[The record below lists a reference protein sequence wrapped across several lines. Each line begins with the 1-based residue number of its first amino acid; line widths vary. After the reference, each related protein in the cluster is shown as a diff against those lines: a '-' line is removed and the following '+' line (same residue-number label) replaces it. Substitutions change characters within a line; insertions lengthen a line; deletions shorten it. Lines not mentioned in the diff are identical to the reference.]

1 MHRTAIP
8 AAVFAAL
15 AAAAPA
21 ALVETNL
28 PTPLVEYSIMMER
41 MQKNELERARAEMQV
56 ERLQGEM
63 RRLQAEKAALEARRG
78 ELQRDVTN
86 LQARADAQA
95 QAAPSFRPGGLLV
108 ALVDTRLTRPGAP
121 AVAAA
126 PLTVVVYVKPA
137 GKAQRI
143 EVALGG
149 GSYEADPADFASE
162 EDLLARLEGRVRFA
176 EQQLRMVSDDP
187 DPAETDRIARY
198 EAQIDRAKNTLTEV
212 RKALHAFRATPPPAP
227 AAAPAP

>member
-1 MHRTAIP
+1 MNRAATTA
-8 AAVFAAL
+8 AAFAAL
-15 AAAAPA
+15 AAASPA

-28 PTPLVEYSIMMER
+28 PTPLVEYSIMMDR

-63 RRLQAEKAALEARRG
+63 RRLQAEKASLEAKRG

-95 QAAPSFRPGGLLV
+95 QAAPSFRPGCLLV
-108 ALVDTRLTRPGAP
+108 ALVETRLARPGAP
-121 AVAAA
+121 PRAVA
-126 PLTVVVYVKPA
+126 PLTVAVYVKPA

-143 EVALGG
+143 EVALGD
-149 GSYEADPADFASE
+149 GSYEADAADFASE
-162 EDLLARLEGRVRFA
+162 EDLLARLQRRVQFA
-176 EQQLRMVSDDP
+176 EQQLRMVPDDP

-212 RKALHAFRATPPPAP
+212 RRALHTYRATPPPAP
-227 AAAPAP
+227 APAAAP